1 MNSLE
6 RVRTVLRRQV
16 PDAVPRA
23 LYDVAIDTYNETTLK
38 LFQDKCGRH
47 PRDCFRQD
55 LRGIVLNWDDE
66 TRSRQAEQIP
76 AIREIQ
82 NVEQAKK
89 IMKFWRSKPPDVN
102 VLRQRINALHATGY
116 PAVVVGTVSDV
127 ESPFHLR
134 GREQFYCD
142 LGYQEEWLPVFLD
155 EITAAAE
162 DQARVAAAAG
172 ADIFGIGD
180 DLGSQR
186 GLLIAPAIWRMLF
199 KPRLKRII
207 DAVKNTNPETA
218 FFLHTDGQVGEII
231 PDFIEIGVDI
241 LNPIQPEVIDPA
253 EVKRLYGKDLI
264 FFGAISVQKTLP
276 LGTPEEV
283 AAEVKLRME
292 TIGAGGGYL
301 ITPSHLLN
309 ADIPWEN
316 IVAFFEASETYGYY
330 GKSGMVQF

>member
-1 MNSLE
+1 MNSFE
-6 RVRTVLRRQV
+6 RVRAILRGAK

-38 LFQDKCGRH
+38 LFQEKCGQH

-55 LRGIVLNWDDE
+55 LRGIVLRGDDE
-66 TRSRQAEQIP
+66 TNRRQAEHAA

-82 NVEQAKK
+82 NTEQALKV
-89 IMKFWRSKPPDVN
+89 MSLWRPTPPDVN
-102 VLRQRINALHATGY
+102 ILRRQITALHAAGY
-116 PAVVVGTVSDV
+116 PAVVVGKISDF
-127 ESPFHLR
+127 ETPFALR

-142 LGYQEEWLPVFLD
+142 LGYQEDWLPVFLD
-155 EITAAAE
+155 KLTLAAE
-162 DQARVAAAAG
+162 DQARAAAAAG

-186 GLLIAPAIWRMLF
+186 GLLVAPAMWRALF
-199 KPRLKRII
+199 KPRLKRIV

-231 PDFIEIGVDI
+231 PDFIEIGIDI

-253 EVKRLYGKDLI
+253 EVKRMYGTELI

-276 LGTPEEV
+276 LGSPEEV

-301 ITPSHLLN
+301 MTPSHLLN

-316 IVAFFEASETYGYY
+316 IIAFFNAAETYGNY
-330 GKSGMVQF
+330 GKAI